1 MITVK
6 KYPMLLM
13 SFLIVGMIIFC
24 VPHHAQATELDN
36 IIDGVQILDRDGKPI
51 DSESDSDRVVDS
63 QEDIVVVY
71 NWSIKDNQPVHAGDT
86 VHIQIPK
93 EFKIYTTVQGELVIS
108 DGGASCGEFEITT
121 DGMMTITFNDYV
133 ENHSISHGIV
143 EVYTNFDLEELD
155 GETPTTIVFPISEND
170 SEEFTIKIKPD
181 TTNAFEKKGSTVQ
194 NAQVIDW
201 EIKINQELAT
211 HENASV
217 EDFPGN
223 GQKILFDSFEVH
235 EMNMHIDGTYEIG
248 AKVDPSEYTV
258 TKINNT
264 SGQTGFRLTF
274 ENPIDSAYQITYQTE
289 ITDFNKATFSNTA
302 TFNSDE
308 TEEVMDSDVVIPR
321 DPIIQKY
328 PLLFDTTSN
337 KISWKVEYNQGHY
350 ALDNSVMVDTY
361 IDEQSFGGITRI
373 VNGDTGIPLLPTE
386 YTVTDM
392 GSAGFK
398 IELPDD
404 GYYTIYFETIVPE
417 GTTGM
422 ISNTAS
428 IISPNIPDNEAEG
441 DYFIPDPSPTEGLI
455 DKKIENFNAKTG
467 ELTWEII
474 INKDGGT
481 LHNPVIT
488 DEFPDGGLI
497 FHPAILKIMDSE
509 QVKLDSADY
518 EVVPLNGDSS
528 WEKGFQINFNRDIT
542 GQHVITYKTQ
552 VNPSTHT
559 SGDNEYTN
567 NATIKTDTAEAS
579 DSDTKWID
587 KVIDAD
593 GYKNGVFN
601 YKTGEI
607 EWKLIF
613 NDSSKLISKPT
624 IEDSLNSGQT
634 FIQDSIE
641 IHKIDLSATPQVGEL
656 IPPENYD
663 VTFTKKENGNEQMLI
678 TFKKPLIHPVEVTY
692 KTKPVGITKPLYKN
706 KAVIS
711 DGEEVLAD
719 YEAEVI
725 DDNANKYVNKSG
737 EQVGDNID
745 WEIYANQSGSTVSN
759 ATVTDTLGTGQKL
772 DTSSIKVY
780 KAQTSVT
787 GKMLQE
793 SNMPISP
800 AEYDLKT
807 GVDEESNLE
816 YFQVKFKNEINQ
828 SYVIKYQTAI
838 TLTSDTET
846 TAQIGNSVTFTGDN
860 ITKGE
865 TEKTKNIE
873 VKITTGDGTGT
884 GETGKIILNK
894 VDKADPSIPLEG
906 ATFDLYAND
915 EKVDTQTT
923 DKNGVIEFDD
933 LVYGDYT
940 LKEVSAPEG
949 YTLPTAS
956 TENIQVK
963 LEQDEKVVQ
972 VMNEKM
978 PIKETGEVHLVKTD
992 KATGATLAGAEFSL
1006 YDKSGAELQN
1016 GLTTDENGEI
1026 RVQNLEPGDYAFQ
1039 ETEAPTNYDLATN
1052 TWPFTIV
1059 AEQTSATMVTAENNK
1074 TGKPDVD
1081 TGEVILVKQD
1091 SATGETLEG
1100 AVFDLMTADGAI
1112 VASNLTTDANGE
1124 ITVTNLAP
1132 GKYSFKETK
1141 APEGYELATD
1151 VWEFTIAPNQPEK
1164 ITITAENTKLAP
1176 IPDAGSVKIIKQD
1189 SENGVRLAGAEF
1201 SLIAENGETLQ
1212 TNLKTDEAGEL
1223 EVNNL
1228 APGNYRIQETKAPDG
1243 YQLESTPWQFEIVAN
1258 DTSQVTVIA
1267 ENAKLE
1273 PDISETGAVR
1283 LIKTDSETGTR
1294 LSGAV
1299 FSLLDESGK
1308 VIQAN
1313 LTTDENGE
1321 IFIDGLTPGNYSLKE
1336 TKAPDGYELAEQ
1348 PWNFQ
1353 IVKGQV
1359 DAVIIKAENSP
1370 IIANGAI
1377 SFEGDETDKPES
1389 IEIPVR
1395 KTDTLATEVTKLP
1408 QTGDKTSFPRVI
1420 LGGSAVLMSLLYL
1433 RKKSS

>member
-497 FHPAILKIMDSE
+497 FHPATLKIMDSE

-923 DKNGVIEFDD
+923 NKNGVIEFDD